1 MEFKVSARK
10 WRPQKF
16 GELIGQEHIVRT
28 LKNALEMDRISHAY
42 LFSGTRGVGKTTT
55 ARILAKALNCT
66 SPDKHE
72 PCDNC
77 EACVEI
83 REGSSIDV
91 REIDGASNNG
101 VAEVR
106 DLIENVQY
114 ATSSLKHKVYIID
127 EVHMLS
133 KSAFNALLK
142 TLEEPPERVVF
153 IFATTE
159 LIKIPETILSR
170 CQCFEFKPLS
180 HKQIIQQLELICK
193 QEGIGIEAVSLEAIS
208 KNGSGSMRDAQ
219 SLLDQVIA
227 FSGQEV
233 SVDSVEAVL
242 GIVGKEAM
250 QAFVDGVIAQ
260 DAAALIAQIQDIVH
274 SGKDLHYFCRDL
286 TEYFRNLMLVRIAK
300 NPETVLDPHTVQL
313 DVLKKQAEAF
323 EPDTLQQMF
332 AVLHRAEETMRRSA
346 QARWVF
352 EMAVLRLLDARP
364 YRNIDALI
372 DKIDRA
378 QPESPTQ
385 KQNPGNGNRAPEP
398 PSQPVASAPAPAQ
411 RESGGSAE
419 DPQGISWGRLQE
431 EIIRKKKFFRALPRT
446 VPPRFG
452 GCGFALHRGVRSH
465 HERHHGAGGQSQDPA
480 GGGADG
486 ERPQHGGDVA
496 IDLRRR
502 RVASGFRRGKKKF
515 L

>member
-1 MEFKVSARK
+1 M
-10 WRPQKF
+10 
-16 GELIGQEHIVRT
+16 
-28 LKNALEMDRISHAY
+28 KNAMEMDRISHAY

-66 SPDKHE
+66 APEGIE
-72 PCDNC
+72 PCDRC

-83 REGSSIDV
+83 REGASIDV

-180 HKQIIQQLELICK
+180 HRQIIQQLELICK
-193 QEGIGIEAVSLEAIS
+193 QEGIGIEAVSLEAIA

-227 FSGQEV
+227 FCGQDV
-233 SVDSVEAVL
+233 ALDSVEAVL

-250 QAFVDGVIAQ
+250 RSFVDRVIEG
-260 DAAALIAQIQDIVH
+260 DASSLIEQIQTIVH
-274 SGKDLHYFCRDL
+274 TGKDLHYFCRDL
-286 TEYFRNLMLVRIAK
+286 AEYFRNLMLVRIAK
-300 NPETVLDPHTVQL
+300 KPETVLDPHTVQL
-313 DVLKKQAEAF
+313 DVLKKQAQAL
-323 EPDTLQQMF
+323 DADSLQQMF
-332 AVLHRAEETMRRSA
+332 AVLSRAEGEMRRSSL
-346 QARWVF
+346 ARWVF
-352 EMAVLRLLDARP
+352 EMAVLRLLDARDFKS
-364 YRNIDALI
+364 IDALI
-372 DKIDRA
+372 EKIDRV
-378 QPESPTQ
+378 QPESPAQ
-385 KQNPGNGNRAPEP
+385 SPGKGNDPVKIKSEP
-398 PSQPVASAPAPAQ
+398 AASVRDPAPM
-411 RESGGSAE
+411 ESRPQATGSHNF
-419 DPQGISWGRLQE
+419 SWERMQE
-431 EIIRKKKFFRALPRT
+431 EILNQKKFFGHYLMMCRILSVDET
-446 VPPRFG
+446 G
-452 GCGFALHRGVRSH
+452 LCIGVADPITKDRMDQADNLKILKDAAQRVSGR
-465 HERHHGAGGQSQDPA
+465 EMQVTLKLSGAETKPQE
-480 GGGADG
+480 
-486 ERPQHGGDVA
+486 ERPFV
-496 IDLRRR
+496 
-502 RVASGFRRGKKKF
+502 SGTQKKKIV
-515 L
+515 